1 MIDQIGVP
9 PTVHLWVGVAV
20 LTMTLVSFLVAVL
33 YVLRRQTLPAWTKGL
48 FIVTQIILMVQA
60 LIGIKLLDQGS
71 GTVQLYIHYLGGLS
85 PLLFFML
92 IYWFPTRDAL
102 KHSRIAALVAG
113 SAFVFAFMAFTIGS
127 AYSNQAA
134 AGAG

>member
-1 MIDQIGVP
+1 MIDRIGVP

-20 LTMTLVSFLVAVL
+20 LATTLVSFLVVTL
-33 YVLRRQTLPAWTKGL
+33 FVLRKQTMPAWTKAL
-48 FIVTQIILMVQA
+48 LILTQLVLMVQA

-71 GTVQLYIHYLGGLS
+71 GVVQLYIHYLGGLG
-85 PLLFFML
+85 PLLFFM
-92 IYWFPTRDAL
+92 IMYWFPVKDGMKQT
-102 KHSRIAALVAG
+102 RIAALVTG
-113 SAFVFAFMAFTIGS
+113 SAFAFAFMAFTIGS